1 MEARRGEV
9 VRSAMFAVRKSGQR
23 TAALQN
29 LAEASCCVARASV
42 LECGCPL
49 PLPLEPLSAD
59 RTLQSHPAC
68 TVELRFETF
77 GNFAAACE
85 QFRLL
90 QCRAAEP
97 PRNTFAVCEQ
107 GCVIRAR
114 PLIGSAPNARG
125 RSTLQSQQTSARWAG
140 TF

>member
-49 PLPLEPLSAD
+49 PLSLEPLSAD

-77 GNFAAACE
+77 GRETQANRRWTRMNADFYRSKQRKQRGMSRE
-85 QFRLL
+85 KNGKKLYR
-90 QCRAAEP
+90 RESEG
-97 PRNTFAVCEQ
+97 RETQ
-107 GCVIRAR
+107 GNR
-114 PLIGSAPNARG
+114 GWTGNAD
-125 RSTLQSQQTSARWAG
+125 
-140 TF
+140 

>member
-49 PLPLEPLSAD
+49 PLSLEPLSAD

-77 GNFAAACE
+77 GNFVAACE
-85 QFRLL
+85 HFRLL
-90 QCRAAEP
+90 QRGEECIGKILP
-97 PRNTFAVCEQ
+97 PVSE
-107 GCVIRAR
+107 R
-114 PLIGSAPNARG
+114 P
-125 RSTLQSQQTSARWAG
+125 SQPAKATHPCCAMSLKTQL
-140 TF
+140 F